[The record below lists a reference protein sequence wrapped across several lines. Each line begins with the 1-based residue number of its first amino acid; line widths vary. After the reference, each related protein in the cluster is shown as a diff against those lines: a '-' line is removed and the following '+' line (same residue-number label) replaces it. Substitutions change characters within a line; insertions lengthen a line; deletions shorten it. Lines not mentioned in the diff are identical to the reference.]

1 MHRYKYTVRFYND
14 DSLVKAVASNS
25 RNAKA
30 FLIKALRN
38 SENVNRVTVSEFNTQ
53 VSEVLYDFETDTIFY
68 V

>member
-1 MHRYKYTVRFYND
+1 MNRYKYTVRFYND
-14 DSLVKAVASNS
+14 DSLVKSIASNS

-38 SENVNRVTVSEFNTQ
+38 SENVNRVTVSEFNIQ